1 MGLGAGFASPRL
13 GPERTWAQAAPSH
26 PRAPA
31 PHGSARARVRT
42 HPYSPKPLSPKPRCA
57 SPGAR
62 APPSARRGKGDEI
75 GSPRVRA
82 LGWVGLGAA
91 RLQAARGWGR
101 LECAVTRIS
110 TRERSLRGRPQTLLW
125 LVFTYEPLEP
135 PFSFGNDLGTLKL
148 CTGAP
153 YKRER
158 GGVQGARWGE
168 GAQVPPI
175 REREEVCRGEVG
187 RGCTGAPYKRER
199 EEVCRGEVGRGC
211 TGAPYK
217 REREEVCRGEVGR
230 GCTGAPYKR
239 ERGGVQGRGGERVH
253 RCPL

>member
-110 TRERSLRGRPQTLLW
+110 TRERSQGPPSNLTLACIYVRTTRTP
-125 LVFTYEPLEP
+125 VF
-135 PFSFGNDLGTLKL
+135 F
-148 CTGAP
+148 
-153 YKRER
+153 
-158 GGVQGARWGE
+158 W
-168 GAQVPPI
+168 
-175 REREEVCRGEVG
+175 
-187 RGCTGAPYKRER
+187 
-199 EEVCRGEVGRGC
+199 
-211 TGAPYK
+211 
-217 REREEVCRGEVGR
+217 
-230 GCTGAPYKR
+230 
-239 ERGGVQGRGGERVH
+239 
-253 RCPL
+253 

>member
-1 MGLGAGFASPRL
+1 MSRALSTPRPPGCVAGQPRTVPPRPADASRAARIAGGALQRWPCRVRRGARCRPNRPR
-13 GPERTWAQAAPSH
+13 PELQPITGGGEEFSGRTWAQAAPSH

-110 TRERSLRGRPQTLLW
+110 TRERSQGPPSNVTLACIY
-125 LVFTYEPLEP
+125 V
-135 PFSFGNDLGTLKL
+135 
-148 CTGAP
+148 
-153 YKRER
+153 
-158 GGVQGARWGE
+158 
-168 GAQVPPI
+168 
-175 REREEVCRGEVG
+175 
-187 RGCTGAPYKRER
+187 
-199 EEVCRGEVGRGC
+199 
-211 TGAPYK
+211 
-217 REREEVCRGEVGR
+217 
-230 GCTGAPYKR
+230 
-239 ERGGVQGRGGERVH
+239 
-253 RCPL
+253 